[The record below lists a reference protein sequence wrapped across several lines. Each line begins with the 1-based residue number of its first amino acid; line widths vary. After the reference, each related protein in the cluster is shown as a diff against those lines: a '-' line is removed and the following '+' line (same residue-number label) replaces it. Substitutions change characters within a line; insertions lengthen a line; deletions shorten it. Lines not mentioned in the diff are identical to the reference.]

1 MKKVQGL
8 IGKIAGQLEDSN
20 LASSLEL
27 DVLVHVEEEHERG
40 VEPASRQ
47 HVPDL
52 VRMITMM
59 MMLLM
64 MMMLTMTRLTS
75 CPE

>member
-1 MKKVQGL
+1 MIFVRYEKVQGL

-40 VEPASRQ
+40 VEPAG
-47 HVPDL
+47 
-52 VRMITMM
+52 
-59 MMLLM
+59 
-64 MMMLTMTRLTS
+64 
-75 CPE
+75 